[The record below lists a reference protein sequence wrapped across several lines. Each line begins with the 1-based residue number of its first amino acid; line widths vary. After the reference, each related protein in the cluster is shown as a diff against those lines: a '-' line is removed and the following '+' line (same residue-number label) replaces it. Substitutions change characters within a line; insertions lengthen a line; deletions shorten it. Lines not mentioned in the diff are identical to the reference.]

1 MTQLLLGL
9 IGDNIRASRAPALHR
24 YAGELAGLDV
34 SYDLFIPPAMG
45 KSFDEV
51 FAELQ
56 AGGIAGVNVTLPYKE
71 RVVPKVRVAD
81 PSIARIGAVNTVRF
95 GADGAQGFNTDYSGF
110 QAAYRA
116 AFGPTPPG
124 RVVMIGAGGVGKA
137 VAFGLVGLGAAE
149 IIFVEK
155 DMSKAVELAKAVTA
169 AGAGRTKGR
178 VDTLAALKGADGVIN
193 CTPLGMVGYP
203 GSPVPDGAFRRAPGP
218 STRSTRRSTR
228 RSGLRRWPPVR
239 GSSPAGSSFSTRG
252 WMPSRSSPAITS
264 MPRRRRSCA
273 TACWRWTRSGRER
286 PRPSRLGPE
295 AQAGVDGEELR
306 EGGETAVGARI
317 LGLVQRAAGKV
328 ARAGEA
334 PDLHPGRAAGADFG
348 EAVLDDERGLGPR
361 AKGCRG
367 VQEEVGRGLAPRH
380 HRGGKKPRLD
390 QVPEPGDLKRALGAL
405 RARGGGH
412 AEGRF
417 DPREHLGHP
426 GHDAELVLEGG
437 EEALAAGRLELGRP
451 GRARSRGG
459 SAASPHR
466 IAAAEEVAG
475 DEVEIECGRRAGRAR
490 PPASVR

>member
-1 MTQLLLGL
+1 MTRIRLGL

-203 GSPVPDGAFRRAPGP
+203 GSPVPDGAFPQGAWAFDAVYTPVDTPFRA
-218 STRSTRRSTR
+218 
-228 RSGLRRWPPVR
+228 
-239 GSSPAGSSFSTRG
+239 
-252 WMPSRSSPAITS
+252 
-264 MPRRRRSCA
+264 
-273 TACWRWTRSGRER
+273 
-286 PRPSRLGPE
+286 
-295 AQAGVDGEELR
+295 Q
-306 EGGETAVGARI
+306 
-317 LGLVQRAAGKV
+317 
-328 ARAGEA
+328 
-334 PDLHPGRAAGADFG
+334 
-348 EAVLDDERGLGPR
+348 
-361 AKGCRG
+361 
-367 VQEEVGRGLAPRH
+367 
-380 HRGGKKPRLD
+380 
-390 QVPEPGDLKRALGAL
+390 
-405 RARGGGH
+405 
-412 AEGRF
+412 
-417 DPREHLGHP
+417 
-426 GHDAELVLEGG
+426 
-437 EEALAAGRLELGRP
+437 ALAAGARFLSGWELFFHQGVDAFEIFTGHHLDAEAQAVLRDRLLALDSE
-451 GRARSRGG
+451 RA
-459 SAASPHR
+459 
-466 IAAAEEVAG
+466 
-475 DEVEIECGRRAGRAR
+475 
-490 PPASVR
+490 